1 MSYSTLVKAQLHA
14 TLRTLALT
22 VEETGPGEF
31 RWRILEGHGIP
42 LVFESVSG
50 ADLNFAAYDNALA
63 TGYGELQR
71 MIGHNLQY
79 GPRKGTGHEKG
90 VITHSA
96 APGLNAVASND
107 TLKNRSILGSGIKPG
122 RVLA

>member
-22 VEETGPGEF
+22 VEEIGPGEF
-31 RWRILEGHGIP
+31 RWRILEGHGTP

-79 GPRKGTGHEKG
+79 GPRKGMGYKKDAIAHA
-90 VITHSA
+90 V

-122 RVLA
+122 RALA

>member
-1 MSYSTLVKAQLHA
+1 MSYSMLVKAQLHA

-31 RWRILEGHGIP
+31 RWRILEGHGSP
-42 LVFESVSG
+42 PVFESVSG

-79 GPRKGTGHEKG
+79 GPRKGMGYETDAIADP
-90 VITHSA
+90 V
-96 APGLNAVASND
+96 APGFNAVAAND
-107 TLKNRSILGSGIKPG
+107 TRKNRVILGSGIKPE
-122 RVLA
+122 RAPA